1 MELLH
6 LMVAHSYRIDYMFRS
21 CQISEIKPT
30 GGYKTRFAV
39 FDDEGQQSSEEEK
52 IKKEGK
58 EEEED

>member
-21 CQISEIKPT
+21 CQISEIRKPT

-39 FDDEGQQSSEEEK
+39 FDDEGQQSSEEEEEE
-52 IKKEGK
+52 KKEGK
-58 EEEED
+58 EED